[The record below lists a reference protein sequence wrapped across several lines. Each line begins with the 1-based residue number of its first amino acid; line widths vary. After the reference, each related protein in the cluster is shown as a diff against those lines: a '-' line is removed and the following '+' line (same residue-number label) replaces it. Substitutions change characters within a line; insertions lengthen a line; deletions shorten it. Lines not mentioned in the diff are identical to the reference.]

1 LLCCVIYSTIEMLIK
16 LNNPKGK
23 YEEWCML
30 EFQGEIVGEC
40 EGKELGVLE
49 IKDVSNSFVLLFVEF
64 IAY

>member
-1 LLCCVIYSTIEMLIK
+1 MLIK